1 MSRHPQVEAIW
12 QPWHE
17 LETCAPSEKT
27 ESIRRFH
34 HLLDAGIATAEMKS
48 VSRNELKE
56 LLGERYAEFRR
67 TKQQEERARL
77 SRLR

>member
-1 MSRHPQVEAIW
+1 MSRHPQVEAILEAW
-12 QPWHE
+12 YD

-34 HLLDAGIATAEMKS
+34 HLLDQAIATAGMKS

-56 LLGERYAEFRR
+56 LLAERYNEFKRGKR
-67 TKQQEERARL
+67 QEERARL
-77 SRLR
+77 ARLR